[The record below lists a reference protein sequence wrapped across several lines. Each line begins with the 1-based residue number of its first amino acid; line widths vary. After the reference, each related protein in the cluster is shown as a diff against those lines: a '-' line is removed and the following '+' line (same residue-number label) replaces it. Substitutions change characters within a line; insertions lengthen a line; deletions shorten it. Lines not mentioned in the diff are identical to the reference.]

1 MFCRCRRKVASV
13 GSSETRLHINAP
25 ICHFPDTA
33 GGCVWIRSAD
43 YRAQLGRWWVG
54 SATAPSQ
61 KQSRQSRG
69 GGERNE
75 GAERYFAGIAES
87 MALRLAAERCCVG
100 KTATRSFATA
110 ASKATA
116 ASASHDPPLKLYGIP
131 ARYANATYSAAS
143 KAGELEIVQR
153 DLDAFQHIIR
163 NNANFK
169 AYLTNPTVSR
179 SAKVEM
185 VDKAFDAK
193 SKTSSVTKNLL
204 LAMAGN
210 ARLADAEKVID
221 AYTRMLKAKKG
232 EIDAIVTTAEP
243 LTPQQEKALAA
254 GLKAQIGANETIV
267 LKTEVNPAL
276 VGGLTVQI
284 GDKFMD
290 LSISSK
296 IASMKTLMQDSVAS

>member
-1 MFCRCRRKVASV
+1 
-13 GSSETRLHINAP
+13 
-25 ICHFPDTA
+25 
-33 GGCVWIRSAD
+33 
-43 YRAQLGRWWVG
+43 
-54 SATAPSQ
+54 
-61 KQSRQSRG
+61 
-69 GGERNE
+69 
-75 GAERYFAGIAES
+75 

-100 KTATRSFATA
+100 KTAARSFAAA

-116 ASASHDPPLKLYGIP
+116 SHEPPIKLYGVP
-131 ARYANATYSAAS
+131 ARYANATYTAAS
-143 KAGELEIVQR
+143 KAGELEVVQK
-153 DLDAFQHIIR
+153 DLDAFQHVI
-163 NNANFK
+163 NTNANFK

-204 LAMAGN
+204 LTMAGN
-210 ARLADAEKVID
+210 ARLGDTEKVID

-243 LTPQQEKALAA
+243 LTPQQEKSLAA
-254 GLKAQIGANETIV
+254 GLKAQVGANETVV
-267 LKTEVNPAL
+267 LKLEVNPAL